1 VSGAPPRRPGERRP
15 SARRLRSPAKAEPP
29 PDRRPGKR
37 LPDGALHRRRGRALP
52 QSPPAGEQAPG
63 PLEIVQPEGWAAP
76 QGYANGV
83 AGRGRLLLVA
93 GQVGWDPLTGA
104 FAGDDLAAQAA
115 QALANVLAVL
125 RAAGGEPR
133 HLARLTWYVADRA
146 EYLAARPA
154 IGKAYRALMGR
165 HYPAMS
171 LLVVHS
177 LLEERAK
184 VEIEATALI
193 PDPEPRPDR

>member
-1 VSGAPPRRPGERRP
+1 MSGEPAPSRPHPGP
-15 SARRLRSPAKAEPP
+15 SGP
-29 PDRRPGKR
+29 PD
-37 LPDGALHRRRGRALP
+37 
-52 QSPPAGEQAPG
+52 S
-63 PLEIVQPEGWAAP
+63 LEIVEPEGWP
-76 QGYANGV
+76 VPKGYADAV
-83 AGRGRLLLVA
+83 AGRGRLVFVA

-115 QALANVLAVL
+115 RALANVAAVL
-125 RAAGGEPR
+125 RAAGAEPR
-133 HLARLTWYVADRA
+133 HVARLTWYVTDRE

-154 IGKAYRALMGR
+154 IGAAYRAVMGR

-177 LLEERAK
+177 LLEQRAK

-193 PDPEPRPDR
+193 PGE

>member
-1 VSGAPPRRPGERRP
+1 MSGGDAAGRARPGP
-15 SARRLRSPAKAEPP
+15 SGPP
-29 PDRRPGKR
+29 
-37 LPDGALHRRRGRALP
+37 GA
-52 QSPPAGEQAPG
+52 
-63 PLEIVQPEGWAAP
+63 LEIVEPGGWMAP
-76 QGYANGV
+76 RGYANAV
-83 AGRGRLLLVA
+83 AGRGRVVFVA

-115 QALANVLAVL
+115 QALANVAAVL
-125 RAAGGEPR
+125 RAAGAEPR
-133 HLARLTWYVADRA
+133 HIARLTWYVTDRA
-146 EYLAARPA
+146 EYQAARQA
-154 IGKAYRALMGR
+154 IGAAYRAVMGR

-193 PDPEPRPDR
+193 PDCTERDPGS